1 MLPAPR
7 NNIFPELLTT
17 TSSRLDSASTDG
29 GMFSSWWSSIFIFL
43 LLVILGFGIYFY
55 LAKGAQTTNGES
67 LPIWK
72 YLLSFFNYISIDDTS
87 SDSSSSDD
95 EDNTTLS
102 KSDSDP
108 NPSDTQPSDPQ
119 PNDPHAT
126 TNADASPSMA
136 TTSKL
141 TPAQAAPD
149 PHVADNV
156 QNSALNRALNI
167 SKPQEL
173 SKQDYVA
180 SDSYE
185 STQQNKAG
193 WCYIGSDQGF
203 RSCSQV
209 GEADTCMSGNIFPTQ
224 DICVNPSLRT

>member
-1 MLPAPR
+1 M
-7 NNIFPELLTT
+7 
-17 TSSRLDSASTDG
+17 
-29 GMFSSWWSSIFIFL
+29 
-43 LLVILGFGIYFY
+43 
-55 LAKGAQTTNGES
+55 
-67 LPIWK
+67 
-72 YLLSFFNYISIDDTS
+72 SFFNYISIDDTS

-95 EDNTTLS
+95 EDNTSPS

-108 NPSDTQPSDPQ
+108 QPTGPQPNESKPIDPQSSDPQ

-141 TPAQAAPD
+141 TPAPATPD
-149 PHVADNV
+149 PRVADNV

-173 SKQDYVA
+173 PKQDYVA
-180 SDSYE
+180 NDSYE
-185 STQQNKAG
+185 SIQQSKTG
-193 WCYIGSDQGF
+193 WCYIGSDQGY

-209 GEADTCMSGNIFPTQ
+209 GDADTCMSGNIFPTQ
-224 DICVNPSLRT
+224 DICVNPNLRA